1 MTGKKRLIYLLFVL
15 ILVGCKRS
23 ETSASTP
30 YTPPLTKVNLTT
42 DKARYNPGDIVR
54 FTVDKELPST
64 AKIRYRY
71 LNKVIKEV
79 DFSGKSWQWTVPGND
94 FTGYLVD
101 IYETVEGKKIVL
113 GSIGVDVSSNWSRF
127 PRYGF
132 LSRYSQMSNSAVDAV
147 VEKLNRDH
155 INGIQFYDCEYK
167 HHLPLAG
174 TTTNPDTVWTDIA
187 GRDIYLSTLKKYLK
201 AVHNRNMTAMFY
213 NLAYGALSDARA
225 DGVSDQW
232 YLYTDRSHGT
242 KDKFALPNPPFKSSI
257 WLLDPSNTGWQQYIA
272 GKTEDFFKVFDFD
285 GYHID
290 QLGNR
295 DKNLYTYNGASVNL
309 PATFESFIQT
319 MHAAMPEKR
328 LVMNAVNQYGQR
340 DIAKSPVGFLYTEVW
355 TPNNTYANLA
365 SIIRN
370 NLSWSNGKKNSVL
383 AAYMD
388 SNLTN
393 SKGFFNTPGVLL
405 TDAVIFA
412 FGGAHIEL
420 GEHMLSQPYFPNNN
434 LQIKGDLRDALIKY
448 YDFLVAYE
456 NLLRDGG
463 IFNNPDISSSDNN
476 LRLNNWPP
484 RKGSV
489 TVIGKEIGNRQIIHL
504 INFSDA
510 TTLNWRDASGTQ
522 PYPHVIK
529 DLLLHIGTT
538 KAVKKVWYASPD
550 YRYGSSISLPFTQ
563 SGTALTFTL
572 PEMQYW
578 GMIVFEYK

>member
-15 ILVGCKRS
+15 ILIGCKRP
-23 ETSASTP
+23 ETSAATP
-30 YTPPLTKVNLTT
+30 YNPPHTTVSLTT
-42 DKARYNPGDIVR
+42 GKARYNPGEVVH
-54 FTVDKELPST
+54 FTVNKDLPST
-64 AKIRYRY
+64 AKIRYRH
-71 LNKVIKEV
+71 LNEVIKEEN
-79 DFSGKSWQWTVPGND
+79 FSGKSWQWTVPGND
-94 FTGYLVD
+94 FTGYMVD
-101 IYETVEGKKIVL
+101 IYETVAGKEVVL
-113 GSIGVDVSSNWSRF
+113 GSIGVDVSSEWSRF

-132 LSRYSQMSNSAVDAV
+132 LSKYSQMSNSAVDAV
-147 VEKLNRDH
+147 VKNLNRDH

-174 TTTNPDTVWTDIA
+174 TTANPDTVWTDIA
-187 GRDIYLSTLKKYLK
+187 GRDIYMSTLKKYLH
-201 AVHNRNMTAMFY
+201 AVHSYNMTAMFY

-242 KDKFALPNPPFKSSI
+242 KDKFALPNPPFKSNI

-272 GKTEDFFKVFDFD
+272 NKTRDFFKVFDFD

-309 PATFESFIQT
+309 PTTFEPFIEA
-319 MHAAMPEKR
+319 MHADMPGKR

-340 DIAKSPVGFLYTEVW
+340 GIANSPVDFLYTEVW
-355 TPNNTYANLA
+355 TPNNTYADLA

-388 SNLTN
+388 SNLTS

-412 FGGAHIEL
+412 FGGSHIEL
-420 GEHMLSQPYFPNNN
+420 GEHMLSQPYFPNDN
-434 LQIKGDLRDALIKY
+434 LQMKGDLRDALVKY

-463 IFNNPDISSSDNN
+463 VFNNPDVSSLDNN

-484 RKGSV
+484 RIGSV
-489 TVIGKEIGNRQIIHL
+489 AVIGKETENRQVIQL
-504 INFSDA
+504 LNFSDA
-510 TTLNWRDASGTQ
+510 TSLNWRDASGTQ
-522 PYPHVIK
+522 PYPGVIK
-529 DLLLHIGTT
+529 NWRLQIGTT
-538 KAVKKVWYASPD
+538 KAVKEVWYASPD
-550 YRYGSSISLPFTQ
+550 YRYGSSVSLPFTQ
-563 SGTALTFTL
+563 SGATLTLTL

-578 GMIVFEYK
+578 GMIVLEYK

>member
-15 ILVGCKRS
+15 ILIGCKRS
-23 ETSASTP
+23 GTSASTP
-30 YTPPLTKVNLTT
+30 YNPPLSTVNLTT
-42 DKARYNPGDIVR
+42 DKARYNPGDVVQ

-64 AKIRYRY
+64 AIIRYRH
-71 LNKVIKEV
+71 LNEVIKEEN
-79 DFSGKSWQWTVPGND
+79 FSGKSWQWTVPGND
-94 FTGYLVD
+94 FTGYMVD
-101 IYETVEGKKIVL
+101 IYETVDGKKVVL
-113 GSIGVDVSSNWSRF
+113 GSIGVDVSSDWSRF

-132 LSRYSQMSNSAVDAV
+132 LSKYSQMSNSAVNAV
-147 VEKLNRDH
+147 VKNLNRDH
-155 INGIQFYDCEYK
+155 INGIQFYDCEYE

-174 TTTNPDTVWTDIA
+174 TTANPDTVWKDIA
-187 GRDIYLSTLKKYLK
+187 GRDIYLSTLKKYLN

-232 YLYTDRSHGT
+232 YLYTDRSHET
-242 KDKFALPNPPFKSSI
+242 KDKFELPNPPFKSNI

-272 GKTEDFFKVFDFD
+272 GKTKDFFKVLDFD

-295 DKNLYTYNGASVNL
+295 DKNLYTYNGVPVNL
-309 PATFESFIQT
+309 PTTFESFIQA
-319 MHAAMPEKR
+319 MHAAMPGKR
-328 LVMNAVNQYGQR
+328 LVMNAVNQYGQQ
-340 DIAKSPVGFLYTEVW
+340 DIANSQVDFLYTEVW
-355 TPNNTYANLA
+355 TPNNTYADLA
-365 SIIRN
+365 SIIRD

-388 SNLTN
+388 SDLTS

-420 GEHMLSQPYFPNNN
+420 GEHMLSQPYFPNDN
-434 LQIKGDLRDALIKY
+434 LQMKGDLRDALIKY

-463 IFNNPDISSSDNN
+463 IFNNPDISSLDNN

-484 RKGSV
+484 RIGSV
-489 TVIGKEIGNRQIIHL
+489 AVIGKETGNGQVIHL
-504 INFSDA
+504 LNFSEA
-510 TTLNWRDASGTQ
+510 TSLNWRDASGTQ
-522 PYPHVIK
+522 PYPRVIK
-529 DLLLHIGTT
+529 GWRLQIGTT
-538 KAVKKVWYASPD
+538 KSVKKVWYASPD
-550 YRYGSSISLPFTQ
+550 YQYGSSVSLPFTQ
-563 SGTALTFTL
+563 SGTTLTFTL

-578 GMIVFEYK
+578 GMIVLEYE

>member
-15 ILVGCKRS
+15 ILIGCKRS
-23 ETSASTP
+23 GTSASTP
-30 YTPPLTKVNLTT
+30 YNPPLSTVNLTT
-42 DKARYNPGDIVR
+42 DKARYNPGDVVQ

-64 AKIRYRY
+64 AIIRYRH
-71 LNKVIKEV
+71 LNEVIKEEN
-79 DFSGKSWQWTVPGND
+79 FSGKSWQWTVPGND
-94 FTGYLVD
+94 FTGYMVD
-101 IYETVEGKKIVL
+101 IYETVDGKKVVL
-113 GSIGVDVSSNWSRF
+113 GSIGVDVSSDWSRF

-132 LSRYSQMSNSAVDAV
+132 LSKYSQMSNSAVNAV
-147 VEKLNRDH
+147 VKNLNRDH
-155 INGIQFYDCEYK
+155 INGIQFYDCEYE

-174 TTTNPDTVWTDIA
+174 TTANPDTVWKDIA
-187 GRDIYLSTLKKYLK
+187 GRDIYLSTLKKYLN

-232 YLYTDRSHGT
+232 YLYTDRSHET
-242 KDKFALPNPPFKSSI
+242 KDKFELPSPPFKSNI

-272 GKTEDFFKVFDFD
+272 NRTKDFFKVFDFD

-295 DKNLYTYNGASVNL
+295 DKNLYTYNGVPVNL
-309 PATFESFIQT
+309 PTTFESFIQA
-319 MHAAMPEKR
+319 MHAAMPGKR
-328 LVMNAVNQYGQR
+328 LVMNAVNQYGQQ
-340 DIAKSPVGFLYTEVW
+340 DIAKSPVDFLYTEVW
-355 TPNNTYANLA
+355 TPNNTYADLA
-365 SIIRN
+365 SIIRD
-370 NLSWSNGKKNSVL
+370 NLSWSNGNKNSVL

-388 SNLTN
+388 SGLTS

-420 GEHMLSQPYFPNNN
+420 GEHMLSQPYFPNDN
-434 LQIKGDLRDALIKY
+434 LQLKGDLRDALVKY

-463 IFNNPDISSSDNN
+463 IFNNPDISSLDNN

-484 RKGSV
+484 RIGSV
-489 TVIGKEIGNRQIIHL
+489 AVIGKETGNGQVIHL
-504 INFSDA
+504 LNFSEA
-510 TTLNWRDASGTQ
+510 TSLNWRDASGTQ
-522 PYPHVIK
+522 PYPRVIK
-529 DLLLHIGTT
+529 GWRLQIGTT
-538 KAVKKVWYASPD
+538 KSVKKVWYASPD
-550 YRYGSSISLPFTQ
+550 YQYGSSVSLPFTQ
-563 SGTALTFTL
+563 SGATITFTL

-578 GMIVFEYK
+578 GMIVLESE

>member
-1 MTGKKRLIYLLFVL
+1 MIGKKRLIYLLFVL
-15 ILVGCKRS
+15 ILIGCKRS
-23 ETSASTP
+23 ETSAATP
-30 YTPPLTKVNLTT
+30 YNPPLTKVSLTI
-42 DKARYNPGDIVR
+42 DKARYNPGDVVH
-54 FTVDKELPST
+54 FTVNKDLPST
-64 AKIRYRY
+64 AKIRYRHM
-71 LNKVIKEV
+71 NEVIKEEN
-79 DFSGKSWQWTVPGND
+79 FSGKSWQWTVPGND
-94 FTGYLVD
+94 FTGYMVD
-101 IYETVEGKKIVL
+101 IYETVAGKEVVL
-113 GSIGVDVSSNWSRF
+113 GSIGVDVSSEWSRF

-132 LSRYSQMSNSAVDAV
+132 LSRYSQMSNSAVDDV
-147 VEKLNRDH
+147 VKNLNRDH
-155 INGIQFYDCEYK
+155 INGIQFYDCEYE

-174 TTTNPDTVWTDIA
+174 TTENPDTVWTDIA
-187 GRDIYLSTLKKYLK
+187 GRDIYMSTLKKYLN
-201 AVHNRNMTAMFY
+201 AVHSYNMTAMLY
-213 NLAYGALSDARA
+213 NLAYGALSDAKA

-232 YLYTDRSHGT
+232 YLYTDRSHGI
-242 KDKFALPNPPFKSSI
+242 KDKFVLPNPPFKSNI

-272 GKTEDFFKVFDFD
+272 NKTKDFFKVFDFD

-309 PATFESFIQT
+309 PTTFEPFIQA
-319 MHAAMPEKR
+319 MHVAMPGKR

-340 DIAKSPVGFLYTEVW
+340 GIANSPVDFLYTEVW
-355 TPNNTYANLA
+355 APNNTYADLA
-365 SIIRN
+365 SIIRD

-388 SNLTN
+388 SNLTS

-434 LQIKGDLRDALIKY
+434 LQIRGDLRDALVKY

-463 IFNNPDISSSDNN
+463 VFNNPDISSLDNN

-484 RKGSV
+484 RIGSV
-489 TVIGKEIGNRQIIHL
+489 AVIGKETGNGQVIHL
-504 INFSDA
+504 LNFSDA

-529 DLLLHIGTT
+529 NWQLQIGTT

-550 YRYGSSISLPFTQ
+550 YQYGSSVSLPFTQ
-563 SGTALTFTL
+563 SGATLTFTL

-578 GMIVFEYK
+578 GMIVLEYE